1 MGSIF
6 AGFGNIFNEINITTL
21 VHFFFLNW
29 IAITVKTTGVL
40 GTFSPEKAVVNLF
53 MSMYNNVTN
62 ANKRVVENQWKAFPK
77 TSILNLKNVL
87 NQYFISL
94 KYTSFQHLNKN
105 HIQAKFNKLAKQREV
120 VICVLLVY
128 LEYFVSFSKLE
139 IFANCV

>member
-21 VHFFFLNW
+21 VHFFFLFLFSLFFFFF
-29 IAITVKTTGVL
+29 L

-77 TSILNLKNVL
+77 TSIKFEKCL

-105 HIQAKFNKLAKQREV
+105 HIQAKLINLPNGGKW
-120 VICVLLVY
+120 
-128 LEYFVSFSKLE
+128 SFAFYWS
-139 IFANCV
+139 I

>member
-1 MGSIF
+1 MDSIF

-77 TSILNLKNVL
+77 TSIKFEKCFKPIF
-87 NQYFISL
+87 YFP
-94 KYTSFQHLNKN
+94 
-105 HIQAKFNKLAKQREV
+105 
-120 VICVLLVY
+120 
-128 LEYFVSFSKLE
+128 E
-139 IFANCV
+139 IHQLPASE

>member
-21 VHFFFLNW
+21 VHFFFLFLFSLFFFFF
-29 IAITVKTTGVL
+29 L

-77 TSILNLKNVL
+77 TSIKFEKCFKPIF
-87 NQYFISL
+87 YFP
-94 KYTSFQHLNKN
+94 
-105 HIQAKFNKLAKQREV
+105 
-120 VICVLLVY
+120 
-128 LEYFVSFSKLE
+128 E
-139 IFANCV
+139 IHQLPASE

>member
-1 MGSIF
+1 MDSIF

-40 GTFSPEKAVVNLF
+40 GTFSPEKAVVKLF

-77 TSILNLKNVL
+77 TSIKFEKRFKPIF
-87 NQYFISL
+87 YFP
-94 KYTSFQHLNKN
+94 
-105 HIQAKFNKLAKQREV
+105 
-120 VICVLLVY
+120 
-128 LEYFVSFSKLE
+128 E
-139 IFANCV
+139 IHQLPASE